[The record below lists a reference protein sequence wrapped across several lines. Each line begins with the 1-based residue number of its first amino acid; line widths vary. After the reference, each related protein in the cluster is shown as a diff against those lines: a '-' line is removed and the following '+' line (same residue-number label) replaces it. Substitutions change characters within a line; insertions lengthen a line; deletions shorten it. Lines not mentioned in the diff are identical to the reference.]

1 MKSYFK
7 AEGTLSELCIIQLQL
22 NNSPELIA
30 QRQVQQNHERYFNN
44 QTGKNSMEGIL
55 DRDKVSEM
63 RKLVHELDNNLSIS
77 SQQSSSSSSKEE
89 KCDACIHTQ
98 PISPTDG

>member
-7 AEGTLSELCIIQLQL
+7 AEGILSELCIIQLQL

-30 QRQVQQNHERYFNN
+30 QRQPQQNHDRYFNN
-44 QTGKNSMEGIL
+44 QTDKNSMEGIL